1 MPRVG
6 SKRKKTKTH
15 VVQTDE
21 DLTSVPKS
29 MVIKRTT
36 LSKDLKDLKRE
47 LREVFYP
54 FTAMKFKESNK
65 MKLKEIMDGTKA
77 FDVSNLFML
86 SSNEKGDYL
95 KFVKLTNGPTHTFKI
110 NNYSLGNDI
119 RK

>member
-1 MPRVG
+1 
-6 SKRKKTKTH
+6 
-15 VVQTDE
+15 
-21 DLTSVPKS
+21 
-29 MVIKRTT
+29 
-36 LSKDLKDLKRE
+36 
-47 LREVFYP
+47 
-54 FTAMKFKESNK
+54 